1 MQVKVL
7 ANVSGRSTRR
17 SGRRRSPIRRQLS
30 SSLKH
35 AFLGLYG
42 IAALFP
48 IALVFSVAVKSRAQV
63 ASDPFSLFT
72 SFSFDNLTAAWTNG
86 HFSNYF
92 LNSLL
97 LTVPSTAISV
107 AVCLLAG
114 YAFARLRFPFRTFFF
129 YLVLF
134 ALLVPFFAFM
144 IPLFYEM
151 RAIGLLNTVLG
162 ANLVIASGT
171 VAVGTFFMRAFF
183 SDLPDELEQAAR
195 LDGCS
200 ELQIFLRVM
209 LPLVRSGMVGLVI
222 YIFVQNWNNFLV
234 PLIMFPNGSFLPL
247 PTGLYAWSTS
257 RINDYGA
264 VAAAAVVAI
273 LPILVLFVIMQ
284 RQFTRGFIMG
294 AVKG

>member
-1 MQVKVL
+1 
-7 ANVSGRSTRR
+7 
-17 SGRRRSPIRRQLS
+17 LS

>member
-1 MQVKVL
+1 
-7 ANVSGRSTRR
+7 
-17 SGRRRSPIRRQLS
+17 
-30 SSLKH
+30 
-35 AFLGLYG
+35 
-42 IAALFP
+42 LFP
-48 IALVFSVAVKSRAQV
+48 IVLVFSVAVKSPAQV

-72 SFSFDNLTAAWTNG
+72 SFSFDNLIEAWTAG
-86 HFSNYF
+86 SFSVYF

-97 LTVPSTAISV
+97 LTVPSTAISL

-114 YAFARLRFPFRTFFF
+114 YAFARLRFPFRTAFF
-129 YLVLF
+129 YIVLF
-134 ALLVPFFAFM
+134 GLLVPFFAFM

-183 SDLPDELEQAAR
+183 ADLPDELEQAAR
-195 LDGCS
+195 IDGCT
-200 ELQIFLRVM
+200 ELQIFWRVM

-222 YIFVQNWNNFLV
+222 YLFVQNWNNFLV

-247 PTGLYAWSTS
+247 TTGLYQWSTS

-264 VAAAAVVAI
+264 VGAAAVVAI
-273 LPILVLFVIMQ
+273 LPILVLFISMQ
-284 RQFTRGFIMG
+284 GQFTRGFMMG